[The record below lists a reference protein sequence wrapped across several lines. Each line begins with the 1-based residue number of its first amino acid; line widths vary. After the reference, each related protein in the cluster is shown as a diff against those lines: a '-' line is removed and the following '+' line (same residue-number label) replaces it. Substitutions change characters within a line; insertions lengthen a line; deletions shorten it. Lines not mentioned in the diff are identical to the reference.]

1 MAVTEITVDKL
12 TDMVR
17 VAAHRLS
24 KNVEF
29 VNSLNVFPVPDGDT
43 GTNMSLTLASGVK
56 NVNNANAAT
65 VGDMTKALAKG
76 TLMGARGNSGVISS
90 QLFRGFAKA
99 TEGKKVLTAQD
110 LADALTGGVQTAY
123 KAVMKPVE
131 GTILTVAREAA
142 KAGNKAAQNNDD
154 ATVVMQAVVTGAK
167 RALAAT
173 PSLLPILKEVGV
185 VDSGGQ
191 GLVFIYEGFLE
202 ALDGHV
208 SSDEYV
214 PDDEEMDEM
223 VNAVHHQAIQGQL
236 ATSDIKYGYC
246 TEMMVELNQHPEKG
260 HEFDYDT
267 FRNYLNDLGDSLLVV
282 ADDEVVK
289 VHVHTEHPG
298 KVYHYGA
305 QFGTLDKIKIDNMR
319 AQHDD
324 IVERQAKEAEKP
336 QAAAKFGVVAV
347 ASGHGVAE
355 LYRSLGVTEI
365 LEGGQTM
372 NPSTEDI
379 LAAIKRANAK
389 NVIVLPN
396 NGNIFLAAKQAAE
409 NANNHVQVVPTKS
422 IQQGMTA
429 MLSFNPDETLTTNVS
444 EMTDSLDT
452 VASGELTIATRDTSI
467 NGMTIKKDDFI
478 GIVDGNIV
486 VNGTDRVEVM
496 TEMITKMLSEDS
508 EIITILYGT
517 DGTKEEAQQIA
528 DAVTAENDDLEVEI
542 HEGDQPVYA
551 YLVSV
556 E

>member
-12 TDMVR
+12 TDMIR

-56 NVNNANAAT
+56 NVNNVNAKT
-65 VGDMTKALAKG
+65 VGEMTKALAKG

-99 TEGKKVLTAQD
+99 TEKKTTLTAQD

-142 KAGNKAAQNNDD
+142 KAGNKAAQTNND

-167 RALAAT
+167 RSLAQT
-173 PSLLPILKEVGV
+173 PNLLPVLKEVGV

-202 ALDGHV
+202 ALNGQT

-214 PDDEEMDEM
+214 PDDQEMDEM
-223 VNAVHHQAIQGQL
+223 INAVHHQSIQGQL
-236 ATSDIKYGYC
+236 STADIKYGYC

-260 HEFDYDT
+260 QEFDYDS

-298 KVYHYGA
+298 RVFRYGSKY
-305 QFGTLDKIKIDNMR
+305 GKLDKIKIDNMR

-324 IVERQAKEAEKP
+324 IVERQAQEATKP
-336 QAAAKFGVVAV
+336 QAPAQFGVVAV

-379 LAAIKRANAK
+379 LAAIKKANAE
-389 NVIVLPN
+389 NVLVLPN
-396 NGNIFLAAKQAAE
+396 NGNIFMAAQQAAS
-409 NANNHVQVVPTKS
+409 NAKNAVQVVPTKS

-429 MLSFNPDETLTTNVS
+429 MLSFNPDETLAENAK
-444 EMTDSLDT
+444 EMTDSLST
-452 VASGELTIATRDTSI
+452 VASGELTVATRDTTI

-478 GIVDGNIV
+478 GIVDGDIA
-486 VNGTDRVEVM
+486 VNGTDRVQVM
-496 TEMITKMLSEDS
+496 TDMITKMLTEDS
-508 EIITILYGT
+508 EIITILYGV
-517 DGTKEEAQQIA
+517 DGTKEEAQAVA

>member
-1 MAVTEITVDKL
+1 MAVTEITVERL
-12 TDMVR
+12 TDMIR

-65 VGDMTKALAKG
+65 VGAMTKALAKG

-99 TEGKKVLTAQD
+99 TENKKTLTAQD

-142 KAGNKAAQNNDD
+142 KAGNKAAQNSDD
-154 ATVVMQAVVTGAK
+154 AVVVMQAVVNGAK
-167 RALAAT
+167 RSLAAT
-173 PSLLPILKEVGV
+173 PSLLPVLKEVGV

-202 ALDGHV
+202 ALNGKV
-208 SSDEYV
+208 TSDEYV
-214 PDDEEMDEM
+214 ISDTEMDEM
-223 VNAVHHQAIQGQL
+223 VNAVHHQSIQGQL
-236 ATSDIKYGYC
+236 STADIKYGYC
-246 TEMMVELNQHPEKG
+246 TEMMVELNQKPAEG
-260 HEFDYDT
+260 HEFNYDT

-298 KVYHYGA
+298 KVYRYGA
-305 QFGTLDKIKIDNMR
+305 QFGQLDKIKIDNMR

-324 IVERQAKEAEKP
+324 IVERQASEAAKP
-336 QAAAKFGVVAV
+336 QAPAKFGVVAV

-355 LYRSLGVTEI
+355 LYRSLGVTQI

-379 LAAIKRANAK
+379 LAAVKKANAL
-389 NVIVLPN
+389 NVIILPN
-396 NGNIFLAAKQAAE
+396 NGNIFMAAQQAAQQAE
-409 NANNHVQVVPTKS
+409 NHVAVVPTKS

-429 MLSFNPDETLTTNVS
+429 MLSFNPDETLKENVA
-444 EMTDSLDT
+444 EMSDSLDT
-452 VASGELTIATRDTSI
+452 VASGEMTVATRDTSI
-467 NGMTIKKDDFI
+467 NGLTIHKDDFI
-478 GIVDGNIV
+478 GIVDGDIA
-486 VNGTDRVEVM
+486 VNGTDRVQVM
-496 TEMITKMLSEDS
+496 TDMILKMLTEDS

-517 DGTKEEAQQIA
+517 EGTKEEAQQVA
-528 DAVTAENDDLEVEI
+528 DAITAQNDDLEVEI

>member
-1 MAVTEITVDKL
+1 VAVTEITVERL
-12 TDMVR
+12 TDMIR

-65 VGDMTKALAKG
+65 VGAMTKALAKG

-99 TEGKKVLTAQD
+99 TENKKTLTAQD

-142 KAGNKAAQNNDD
+142 KAGNKAAQNSDD
-154 ATVVMQAVVTGAK
+154 AVVVMQAVVNGAK
-167 RALAAT
+167 RSLAAT
-173 PSLLPILKEVGV
+173 PSLLPVLKEVGV

-202 ALDGHV
+202 ALNGKV
-208 SSDEYV
+208 TSDEYV
-214 PDDEEMDEM
+214 ISDTEMDEM
-223 VNAVHHQAIQGQL
+223 VNAVHHQSIQGQL
-236 ATSDIKYGYC
+236 STADIKYGYC
-246 TEMMVELNQHPEKG
+246 TEMMVELNQKPAEG
-260 HEFDYDT
+260 HEFNYDT

-298 KVYHYGA
+298 KVYRYGA
-305 QFGTLDKIKIDNMR
+305 QFGQLDKIKIDNMR

-324 IVERQAKEAEKP
+324 IVERQASEAAKP
-336 QAAAKFGVVAV
+336 QAPAKFGVVAV

-355 LYRSLGVTEI
+355 LYRSLGVTQI

-379 LAAIKRANAK
+379 LAAVKKANAL
-389 NVIVLPN
+389 NVIILPN
-396 NGNIFLAAKQAAE
+396 NGNIFMAAQQAAQQAE
-409 NANNHVQVVPTKS
+409 NHVAVVPTKS

-429 MLSFNPDETLTTNVS
+429 MLSFNPDETLKENVA
-444 EMTDSLDT
+444 EMSDSLDT
-452 VASGELTIATRDTSI
+452 VASGEMTVATRDTSI
-467 NGMTIKKDDFI
+467 NGLTIHKDDFI
-478 GIVDGNIV
+478 GIVDGDIA
-486 VNGTDRVEVM
+486 VNGTDRVQVM
-496 TEMITKMLSEDS
+496 TDMILKMLTEDS

-517 DGTKEEAQQIA
+517 EGTKEEAQQVA
-528 DAVTAENDDLEVEI
+528 DAITAQNDDLEVEI